1 MNLLCAAR
9 FDTPCRIAVQHD
21 ADALHAH
28 LELPDGLVMGPGDR
42 IHVHGDR
49 VVVPFGTSMTIDRT
63 ATVEVAGP
71 LRRAW
76 THVAAYFDFAEL
88 YEVSFSS
95 GRLA

>member
-1 MNLLCAAR
+1 VSLLCAAR

-28 LELPDGLVMGPGDR
+28 LELPDGLEMGPGDR
-42 IHVHGDR
+42 IKVHGEP
-49 VVVPFGTSMTIDRT
+49 VIVPFGTSLTIDRT

-76 THVAAYFDFAEL
+76 THLIAYFDMAEL
-88 YEVSFSS
+88 YEVSFSP

>member
-1 MNLLCAAR
+1 VSLLCAAR

-28 LELPDGLVMGPGDR
+28 LELPDGLEMGPGDR
-42 IHVHGDR
+42 IKVHGAPII
-49 VVVPFGTSMTIDRT
+49 VPFGTSVTIDRT

-76 THVAAYFDFAEL
+76 THVIAYFDMAEL
-88 YEVSFSS
+88 YEVSFSP

>member
-1 MNLLCAAR
+1 MSLLCAAR

-28 LELPDGLVMGPGDR
+28 LELPDGLEMGPGDR
-42 IHVHGDR
+42 IKVHGDP
-49 VVVPFGTSMTIDRT
+49 VVVPFGQSLTIDRT

-76 THVAAYFDFAEL
+76 TRAIAYFDMAEL
-88 YEVSFSS
+88 YEVSFSP

>member
-1 MNLLCAAR
+1 MSLFCAAR
-9 FDTPCRIAVQHD
+9 FETPCRIVVQHD

-28 LELPDGLVMGPGDR
+28 LDLPDGIEMGPGDR
-42 IHVHGDR
+42 IRVHGAP
-49 VVVPFGTSMTIDRT
+49 VIVPFGTSTTIERT

-71 LRRAW
+71 LRRML

>member
-1 MNLLCAAR
+1 MSLLCVAR

-21 ADALHAH
+21 ADALNATH
-28 LELPDGLVMGPGDR
+28 ELPDGLEMGPGDR

-49 VVVPFGTSMTIDRT
+49 VIVPFGTSITIERT

-76 THVAAYFDFAEL
+76 THLAAYFDMAEL

>member
-1 MNLLCAAR
+1 MSLLRAAR
-9 FDTPCRIAVQHD
+9 FDTPCRINVQHD
-21 ADALHAH
+21 PDALHAH

-42 IHVHGDR
+42 ILVHGDP
-49 VVVPFGTSMTIDRT
+49 VIVPFGSSMTIERT

-76 THVAAYFDFAEL
+76 TRAVAYFDMAEL

>member
-1 MNLLCAAR
+1 MSLLCAAR

-21 ADALHAH
+21 PDALHAH
-28 LELPDGLVMGPGDR
+28 LELPDGLEMGPGDR
-42 IHVHGDR
+42 ITVHGAP
-49 VVVPFGTSMTIDRT
+49 VIVPFGQSMTIDRT

-76 THVAAYFDFAEL
+76 THVIAYFDMAEL
-88 YEVSFSS
+88 YEVSFSA